1 MDRLIYTAATG
12 ARQLMQRQ
20 DIVAHN
26 LANASTPGFRAET
39 SAFRAVPV
47 EGSGQPTRVFAVE
60 GASGA
65 DLSPGPLE
73 RTGREL
79 DVAVEGPGWI
89 AVQATDGREAYTRN
103 GSLQVSASGVLETRS
118 GLAVLG
124 EGGPISIPPE
134 HSVTIARDGTL
145 SAVPHQAPLGNVL
158 QVGRIKLVNP
168 PEDALARGADGLFR
182 VRGGGGAAD
191 ADPNVA
197 LAGGMLEGSNVNAA
211 EALVSMI
218 SLARQFELQMKL
230 LAQAD
235 DNARR
240 AASLLNLNA

>member
-20 DIVAHN
+20 DAVAQN

-39 SAFRAVPV
+39 STFRAVPV
-47 EGSGQPTRVFAVE
+47 EGAGQPTRVFAME
-60 GASGA
+60 DATGA
-65 DLSPGPLE
+65 DLTPGALE

-89 AVQATDGREAYTRN
+89 AVQAADGREAYTRN

-118 GLAVLG
+118 GLAVAG
-124 EGGPISIPPE
+124 EGGPISVPPE
-134 HSVTIARDGTL
+134 HAVTIARDGTV
-145 SAVPHQAPLGNVL
+145 SAVPQQAPLANVL

-168 PEDALARGADGLFR
+168 PENTLARGADGLFR
-182 VRGGGGAAD
+182 VRGGAAAE

-211 EALVSMI
+211 EALVGMI

>member
-20 DIVAHN
+20 DIVAQN
-26 LANASTPGFRAET
+26 LANAATPGYRAET

-47 EGSGQPTRVFAVE
+47 EGAGQPTRVFAVE
-60 GASGA
+60 AATGA
-65 DLSPGPLE
+65 DLSPGALE

-89 AVQATDGREAYTRN
+89 AVQAADGREAYTRN

-118 GLAVLG
+118 GFAVAG
-124 EGGPISIPPE
+124 EGGPISVPPD
-134 HSVTIARDGTL
+134 HAVAIGRDGTV

-168 PEDALARGADGLFR
+168 PENTLARGADGLFR
-182 VRGGGGAAD
+182 VRGGGAAE

-197 LAGGMLEGSNVNAA
+197 LAGGTLEGSNVNAA
-211 EALVSMI
+211 EALVGMI
-218 SLARQFELQMKL
+218 GLARQFELQMKL